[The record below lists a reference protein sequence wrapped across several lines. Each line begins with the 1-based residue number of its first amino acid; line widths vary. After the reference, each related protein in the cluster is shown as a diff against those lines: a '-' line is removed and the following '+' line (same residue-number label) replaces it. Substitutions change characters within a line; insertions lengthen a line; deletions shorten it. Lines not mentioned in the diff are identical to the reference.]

1 MQRSLA
7 AHLKIKTL
15 KQVNSKL
22 KMKKL
27 IVAAVMAFGM
37 LSASAQTKI
46 GYIDTDEL
54 IGSMP
59 EVSKID
65 TELKEY
71 QASLIQQGQD
81 KAKDADD
88 KLAQFVKDSIK
99 MTPSMKEIK
108 RGEIVALYQEV
119 QNWNQILQDKYNQK
133 AQEKIAPIKAKA
145 FEAINTVAKEK
156 GYSYVIDASTS
167 VLLVKPAGDDLM
179 PFVKAKLGIKETP
192 AKPLTPGKTN

>member
-1 MQRSLA
+1 
-7 AHLKIKTL
+7 
-15 KQVNSKL
+15 
-22 KMKKL
+22 MKKL

-81 KAKDADD
+81 KAKDADE
-88 KLAQFVKDSIK
+88 KAAQFVKDSVK

-119 QNWNQILQDKYNQK
+119 QNWNQIAQDKYNQK
-133 AQEKIAPIKAKA
+133 AQEKIAPVKTKA
-145 FEAINTVAKEK
+145 FDAINAVAKEK
-156 GYSYVIDASTS
+156 GYTYVIDASTS

-192 AKPLTPGKTN
+192 ATKPLVPGKTN

>member
-1 MQRSLA
+1 MQRSPA

-81 KAKDADD
+81 KANH
-88 KLAQFVKDSIK
+88 S
-99 MTPSMKEIK
+99 
-108 RGEIVALYQEV
+108 
-119 QNWNQILQDKYNQK
+119 
-133 AQEKIAPIKAKA
+133 
-145 FEAINTVAKEK
+145 
-156 GYSYVIDASTS
+156 
-167 VLLVKPAGDDLM
+167 
-179 PFVKAKLGIKETP
+179 
-192 AKPLTPGKTN
+192 